1 MSISPNVPTP
11 QESYHYE
18 STGTPRWIAV
28 LFGVLIALMA
38 VLGYAGYSTQTRLSQ
53 DLAKQQ
59 DQDKILVAQLDQ
71 ANSRIADLKSKMEIT
86 TQRVGLTQSE
96 LAQAKSRAES
106 IRKEQQTSDEKLTAQ
121 LSQVKQ
127 ESEEKIGAVATEVG
141 GAKKD
146 IEATKTDLE
155 ATKGKLER
163 SLGDMNVM
171 SGLIARNHD
180 DLDELRRRGDRNYYE
195 FTVQKTK
202 TPQRVGPV
210 QINLSKVDQKKA
222 KYTMVVFVDD
232 RSIEKKDKTAGEPV
246 QFYVK
251 GASRMAPYEIVV
263 FDVGKNQIT
272 GYLATP
278 KEGGPGAAASAPAP
292 AAAAQTPAATPTSAP
307 TLKQAGKP

>member
-1 MSISPNVPTP
+1 MSISPNVPSP

-28 LFGVLIALMA
+28 LFGVVIAALA
-38 VLGYAGYSTQTRLSQ
+38 VIGIAGYSMQSRLSQ

-59 DQDKILVAQLDQ
+59 DQNKILSAQLDQ
-71 ANSRIADLKSKMEIT
+71 ANSRIADLRSKMEIT

-96 LAQAKSRAES
+96 VAQAKSRAEA
-106 IRKEQQTSDEKLTAQ
+106 IRKEQQTSDQKLSAQ
-121 LSQVKQ
+121 LK
-127 ESEEKIGAVATEVG
+127 ESEEKIGAVASEVV

-171 SGLIARNHD
+171 SGLIARNKD
-180 DLDELRRRGDRNYYE
+180 DLEGLRRRADRHYYE
-195 FTVQKTK
+195 FTLTK
-202 TPQRVGPV
+202 SKNSQRVGPV
-210 QINLSKVDQKKA
+210 LMSLNKTEPKKA
-222 KYTMVVFVDD
+222 TYTLTVIADD
-232 RSIEKKDKTAGEPV
+232 RAIPKKDRTAGDPV

-251 GASRMAPYEIVV
+251 ATPRMAPYEIVV
-263 FDVGKNQIT
+263 FEVGKSQIT

-278 KEGGPGAAASAPAP
+278 KEGGAAAPPATGVAPAGD
-292 AAAAQTPAATPTSAP
+292 TT
-307 TLKQAGKP
+307 

>member
-1 MSISPNVPTP
+1 MSISPNVPSP
-11 QESYHYE
+11 EESYQYE

-28 LFGVLIALMA
+28 LFGVVIAALA
-38 VLGYAGYSTQTRLSQ
+38 VLGFAGYSIQSRMSQ
-53 DLAKQQ
+53 DLAEQQKQN
-59 DQDKILVAQLDQ
+59 KVLTAQLDQ
-71 ANSRIADLKSKMEIT
+71 ANTRIADLKSKMEIT

-106 IRKEQQTSDEKLTAQ
+106 IRKEQQASDQKLTAQ
-121 LSQVKQ
+121 LGQVQK

-146 IEATKTDLE
+146 IEATKSDLE

-171 SGLIARNHD
+171 SGLIARNRD
-180 DLDELRRRGDRNYYE
+180 DLEDLKRRGDRNYYE
-195 FTVQKTK
+195 FTLQKSK
-202 TPQRVGPV
+202 SAQRVGPV
-210 QINLSKVDQKKA
+210 QMSLNKTDPKKA
-222 KYTMVVFVDD
+222 KYTLTVVADD
-232 RSIEKKDKTAGEPV
+232 KTIEKKDKTSGEPV

-251 GASRMAPYEIVV
+251 GISRMAPYEIVV

-278 KEGGPGAAASAPAP
+278 KDGGAAAPP
-292 AAAAQTPAATPTSAP
+292 AAAATPAPTTAP
-307 TLKQAGKP
+307 AKP

>member
-1 MSISPNVPTP
+1 MIQDGAYHGGGRMSISPNVPSP

-18 STGTPRWIAV
+18 PTGTPRWIAV
-28 LFGVLIALMA
+28 LFIIVIALLA
-38 VLGYAGYSTQTRLSQ
+38 VLGYFGYTTQSRLSQ
-53 DLAKQQ
+53 DLAEQQ
-59 DQDKILVAQLDQ
+59 KLNKVLTAQLDQ

-96 LAQAKSRAES
+96 IAQAKSRAET
-106 IRKEQQTSDEKLTAQ
+106 IRKEQQTSDQKLTAQ
-121 LSQVKQ
+121 LK
-127 ESEEKIGAVATEVG
+127 ESEEKIGAVASEVG

-195 FTVQKTK
+195 FTLQRSKS
-202 TPQRVGPV
+202 PQRVGPV
-210 QINLSKVDQKKA
+210 QLNLSKTDPKKS
-222 KYTMVVFVDD
+222 KYTLTVFVDD
-232 RSIEKKDKTAGEPV
+232 RTIEKKDRTVGEPV

-251 GASRMAPYEIVV
+251 GSARLAPYEIVV
-263 FDVGKNQIT
+263 FDVGKSQAT

-278 KEGGPGAAASAPAP
+278 KDASAAAPAAPPAAAS
-292 AAAAQTPAATPTSAP
+292 
-307 TLKQAGKP
+307 KP

>member
-1 MSISPNVPTP
+1 MSISRNVPSP

-18 STGTPRWIAV
+18 ATGTPRWIVV
-28 LFGVLIALMA
+28 LFGVVIAALA
-38 VLGYAGYSTQTRLSQ
+38 ALGFAGYNTQSRMSQ
-53 DLAKQQ
+53 DLADQQKQN
-59 DQDKILVAQLDQ
+59 KVLTAQLDQ
-71 ANSRIADLKSKMEIT
+71 ANSRIADLKSQMEIT

-96 LAQAKSRAES
+96 IAQAKSRAES
-106 IRKEQQTSDEKLTAQ
+106 IRKEQQTSDQKLTAQ
-121 LSQVKQ
+121 LK

-195 FTVQKTK
+195 FTLQRSKRAE
-202 TPQRVGPV
+202 RVGPV
-210 QINLSKVDQKKA
+210 QMALNKTEPKKA
-222 KYTMVVFVDD
+222 KYTLTVVADD
-232 RSIEKKDKTAGEPV
+232 RTIEKKDKTSGEPV

-251 GASRMAPYEIVV
+251 GSSRMAPYEIVV
-263 FDVGKNQIT
+263 FDVGKNQIN

-278 KEGGPGAAASAPAP
+278 KDGGAAAAPAP
-292 AAAAQTPAATPTSAP
+292 AATPT
-307 TLKQAGKP
+307 KP